1 MPDGEPEEISQIRT
15 RQLFQVV
22 LSLFCNLCCLGEN
35 GMAGLKMALSLALGI
50 SALSLLGACDN
61 GPSAV
66 SKQAAGAQMASANAP
81 ERSYNS
87 DRGGGYD
94 SAPKVDHRKD
104 EVAKAD
110 DGKPVWAPS
119 KRFSAEEGAQRQFER
134 DGQAFDT
141 KTLDQF
147 VKKAHAFV
155 GHPPKGTLTLTR
167 KNGDILFYDPKG
179 NIFAVSNKEGAPRTM
194 FKPDDGM
201 AYWEK
206 QKDREEHSQQARSG
220 RKSRYADDAE

>member
-1 MPDGEPEEISQIRT
+1 
-15 RQLFQVV
+15 
-22 LSLFCNLCCLGEN
+22 
-35 GMAGLKMALSLALGI
+35 MARLKTALSVALGI
-50 SALSLLGACDN
+50 SAMALVSACDN

-66 SKQAAGAQMASANAP
+66 SKRSAGGQSASASAP
-81 ERSYNS
+81 ERSYGS
-87 DRGGGYD
+87 DRGGGSYD
-94 SAPKVDHRKD
+94 GAPRVDHRKD

-110 DGKPVWAPS
+110 DGKPVWASS

-134 DGQAFDT
+134 DGQAFDART
-141 KTLDQF
+141 VDQF

-179 NIFAVSNKEGAPRTM
+179 NVFAVASKEGAPRTM
-194 FKPDDGM
+194 FKPDDGL

-206 QKDREEHSQQARSG
+206 QKDREERSQSARSSR
-220 RKSRYADDAE
+220 RKYADTAE

>member
-1 MPDGEPEEISQIRT
+1 
-15 RQLFQVV
+15 
-22 LSLFCNLCCLGEN
+22 
-35 GMAGLKMALSLALGI
+35 MAGLTMKDLTGALPLALGI
-50 SALSLLGACDN
+50 SVLALLSACDN

-66 SKQAAGAQMASANAP
+66 SKQAAGSQMATTGAP

-87 DRGGGYD
+87 DRGGND
-94 SAPKVDHRKD
+94 NAPRVDHRKD

-110 DGKPVWAPS
+110 DGKPMWAPS

-134 DGQAFDT
+134 DGEAFGA
-141 KTLDQF
+141 KSVDQY

-179 NIFAVSNKEGAPRTM
+179 NVFAVSNKEGAPRTM
-194 FKPDDGM
+194 FKPDEGM

-206 QKDREEHSQQARSG
+206 QKDREDRSQQARSG

>member
-1 MPDGEPEEISQIRT
+1 
-15 RQLFQVV
+15 
-22 LSLFCNLCCLGEN
+22 
-35 GMAGLKMALSLALGI
+35 MAGLKTMSVRAGLPLALGI
-50 SALSLLGACDN
+50 SVLALLSACDN

-66 SKQAAGAQMASANAP
+66 SKQAAGSQMATANAP
-81 ERSYNS
+81 ERSYNA

-94 SAPKVDHRKD
+94 NAPKVDHRKD

-110 DGKPVWAPS
+110 DGKPMWAPS

-206 QKDREEHSQQARSG
+206 QKDREAHSQTARSG

>member
-1 MPDGEPEEISQIRT
+1 
-15 RQLFQVV
+15 
-22 LSLFCNLCCLGEN
+22 
-35 GMAGLKMALSLALGI
+35 MARLNVALSLALGI
-50 SALSLLGACDN
+50 SAMALLSACDN

-66 SKQAAGAQMASANAP
+66 SKQQAAGTQMATANAP

-94 SAPKVDHRKD
+94 NGAPKVDHRKD

-110 DGKPVWAPS
+110 DGKPMWAPS

-134 DGQAFDT
+134 DGAAFDV

-147 VKKAHAFV
+147 VRKAHAFV

-167 KNGDILFYDPKG
+167 KNGDILYYDPKG
-179 NIFAVSNKEGAPRTM
+179 NVFAVASKEGAPRTM

-206 QKDREEHSQQARSG
+206 QKDREERSQTARSG
-220 RKSRYADDAE
+220 RRSRSADDQAD

>member
-1 MPDGEPEEISQIRT
+1 
-15 RQLFQVV
+15 
-22 LSLFCNLCCLGEN
+22 
-35 GMAGLKMALSLALGI
+35 MAGLKTAALSLALGI
-50 SALSLLGACDN
+50 SALALLSACDN

-66 SKQAAGAQMASANAP
+66 GKQQAAGTQMATANAP
-81 ERSYNS
+81 ERSYSS
-87 DRGGGYD
+87 DRGGYD
-94 SAPKVDHRKD
+94 NAPKVDHRKD

-110 DGKPVWAPS
+110 DGKPMWAPS

-134 DGQAFDT
+134 DGATFDA
-141 KTLDQF
+141 KTVDQY

-167 KNGDILFYDPKG
+167 KNGDILYYDPKG
-179 NIFAVSNKEGAPRTM
+179 NVFAVASKEGAPRTM

-206 QKDREEHSQQARSG
+206 QKDREERSQSARSG
-220 RKSRYADDAE
+220 RKSRYADDKAE

>member
-1 MPDGEPEEISQIRT
+1 
-15 RQLFQVV
+15 
-22 LSLFCNLCCLGEN
+22 
-35 GMAGLKMALSLALGI
+35 MAGLKTMALSAALGI
-50 SALSLLGACDN
+50 SVVALLSACDN

-66 SKQAAGAQMASANAP
+66 SKRASGPDVATANAP
-81 ERSYNS
+81 ERSYSS
-87 DRGGGYD
+87 DRGGSYD
-94 SAPKVDHRKD
+94 NAPKVDHRKD

-110 DGKPVWAPS
+110 DGKPMWAPS

-134 DGQAFDT
+134 DGETFGA
-141 KTLDQF
+141 KSVEQF

-167 KNGDILFYDPKG
+167 KNGDILFYDPKD

-194 FKPDDGM
+194 FKPDEGM

-206 QKDREEHSQQARSG
+206 QKDREAHSQSTRSAR
-220 RKSRYADDAE
+220 RSRNTDDAA

>member
-1 MPDGEPEEISQIRT
+1 
-15 RQLFQVV
+15 
-22 LSLFCNLCCLGEN
+22 
-35 GMAGLKMALSLALGI
+35 MARLTTALTLALGI
-50 SALSLLGACDN
+50 SAMALLSACDN

-66 SKQAAGAQMASANAP
+66 AKKGSGTEVASATAP
-81 ERSYNS
+81 DRSSS
-87 DRGGGYD
+87 DRRGGYD
-94 SAPKVDHRKD
+94 DGQPKVDHRKD

-110 DGKPVWAPS
+110 DGKPMWAPS
-119 KRFSAEEGAQRQFER
+119 KRFTAEEGAQKQFER
-134 DGQAFDT
+134 DGDVFGA

-167 KNGDILFYDPKG
+167 KNGDILYYDPKG
-179 NIFAVSNKEGAPRTM
+179 NVFAVASKEGAPRTM

-206 QKDREEHSQQARSG
+206 QKDREAHSQQASSSRRS
-220 RKSRYADDAE
+220 KYANDGA